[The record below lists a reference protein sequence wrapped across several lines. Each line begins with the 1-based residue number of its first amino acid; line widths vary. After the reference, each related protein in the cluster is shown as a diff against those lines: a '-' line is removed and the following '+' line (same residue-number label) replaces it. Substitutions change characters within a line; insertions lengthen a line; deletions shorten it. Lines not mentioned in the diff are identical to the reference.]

1 VRWYLRAE
9 ERLPQPDV
17 RQGDERVP
25 VLAGT
30 VVWLVLAGIAFLA
43 HDDLARHDREWW
55 AWTAVAGFALGLLG
69 IRHMQRRH
77 NRAAPEI
84 GENES

>member
-9 ERLPQPDV
+9 ERLPHPDV
-17 RQGDERVP
+17 RRTDERAP
-25 VLAGT
+25 VVAGT
-30 VVWLVLAGIAFLA
+30 VAWLVLAGIAFLA

-69 IRHMQRRH
+69 IRQMQRRH

-84 GENES
+84 GEKDG